1 MLYEVNERCSRQGF
15 DSPHLH
21 QEGIM
26 EKELIDMGSYYE
38 IKDCE
43 PIVVKDDAGNV
54 VGMFYCPYI
63 PKFLVDGDVMGSIG
77 QQVKTWTTR

>member
-1 MLYEVNERCSRQGF
+1 LESVATREF

-26 EKELIDMGSYYE
+26 ENKLIDKGSYYE
-38 IKDCE
+38 IEDCKS
-43 PIVVKDDAGNV
+43 VAVKDDVGNV

-63 PKFLVDGDVMGSIG
+63 PKFLVDGDVLVS
-77 QQVKTWTTR
+77 TAA